1 MNSKLHKMVLTALFT
16 ALVCVA
22 TIIIQ
27 IPSPM
32 QGYVNLGDC
41 IILLSAW
48 LLGPLYGFF
57 AGGVGSAL
65 ADLLTGY
72 SHYAPGTL
80 VIKGL
85 IAVAAALIFSAGRT
99 IASRKHSE
107 ETQHRFRRQ
116 FPWLLLGGIAGEAI
130 MVLGYFGYAALLLGK
145 GLSAATSIPGNLFQA
160 LVGIVAGLLLYPVLV
175 KSGIAKKEQ

>member
-80 VIKGL
+80 VI
-85 IAVAAALIFSAGRT
+85 
-99 IASRKHSE
+99 
-107 ETQHRFRRQ
+107 
-116 FPWLLLGGIAGEAI
+116 
-130 MVLGYFGYAALLLGK
+130 
-145 GLSAATSIPGNLFQA
+145 
-160 LVGIVAGLLLYPVLV
+160 
-175 KSGIAKKEQ
+175 